1 MTELLIQRESFPL
14 AGSTRKEISRGLTDA
29 FSEDEA
35 MITMMGRARWQRISR
50 RFFET
55 QLHHSDTFLTARRAD
70 RIIGVL
76 VARSPECKVSLHQV
90 LISPILIRLLLG
102 RHHAKGHAL
111 GQEISAML
119 PATKLWYIN
128 QLGIVQRHQGE
139 GIGAML
145 LSELR
150 TLAPEATLWVDCESA
165 LEHFYTGQSYR
176 VFGRCG
182 EDSLLVMNS
191 EPSGLLNLNSEL

>member
-1 MTELLIQRESFPL
+1 VL
-14 AGSTRKEISRGLTDA
+14 ADA
-29 FSEDEA
+29 FSEDQA

-55 QLHHSDTFLTARRAD
+55 QLHHSDTFLTARRSD

-76 VARSPECKVSLHQV
+76 VARSPECQVSLHQV

-102 RHHAKGHAL
+102 RHHATSHAL

-119 PATKLWYIN
+119 PAAKHWYIN
-128 QLGIVQRHQGE
+128 HLGIVRHHQGS
-139 GIGAML
+139 GLGAML

-150 TLAPEATLWVDCESA
+150 AQAPVATLWVDCESE
-165 LEHFYTGQSYR
+165 LEHFYTRQSYK

-182 EDSLLVMNS
+182 EDTLLVMNF
-191 EPSGLLNLNSEL
+191 EPSGLLSPNAELETLISEEL